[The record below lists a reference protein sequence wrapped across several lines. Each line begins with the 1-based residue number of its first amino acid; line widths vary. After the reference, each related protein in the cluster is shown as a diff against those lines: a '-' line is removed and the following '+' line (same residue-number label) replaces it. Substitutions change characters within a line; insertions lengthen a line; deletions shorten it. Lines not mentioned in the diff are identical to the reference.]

1 MFTQKSNH
9 FNVETIINIHQGTPA
24 EILEFKFRVL
34 CLPETTERK
43 QKKMR
48 NCHAQTK
55 IQRWL
60 VVISSRTLTARC

>member
-43 QKKMR
+43 QKK
-48 NCHAQTK
+48 C
-55 IQRWL
+55 
-60 VVISSRTLTARC
+60 VIAMPKRKFNGGL